1 MRIYYKGVFEID
13 EHLLILAKIR
23 IEDEKNE
30 GQWLVDRWE
39 RTGVPR
45 VTRVTP
51 QAPTPRI
58 RGEA

>member
-1 MRIYYKGVFEID
+1 MKITFKGVFEID

-23 IEDEKNE
+23 REDEKNG
-30 GQWLVDRWE
+30 GQWVVDRWE

-51 QAPTPRI
+51 QAPTTK
-58 RGEA
+58 EEV